1 MSKFTATVNRVGYP
15 LSVFRYR
22 NFSFVWASTTLVTM
36 GTQMETVV
44 LGWFILTL
52 TDSPFLVGAISA
64 ARMSL
69 NILALFA
76 GAVADRVPRH
86 RILASVEFIMAAFA
100 GVMLLLILSG
110 QLETWHIFLIAV
122 IAGMVR
128 VFQMPAAQSLV
139 ADTLPQDRIGNGAAF
154 NTLGRNIAML
164 IGPLVGGIL
173 FNSFGPK
180 GAFTAIAAL
189 YFLSGWVALY
199 IRSSGSSNPNSQN
212 RKPESVVHS
221 VIAGLKY
228 VKGQQVLWGTLVLA
242 LVIESSGWT
251 FHTTL
256 MPIFARDVLNSDS
269 TGLGLLLFA
278 FGIGAVAA
286 SLGWAMVGNL
296 SNVGKLMIGSV
307 VVWHASILVFSSSQ
321 SFYLSMAIL
330 TVTGAGFA
338 STQVFILSALLRTA
352 QSEYRGRVISL
363 RSLAIYAFALGS
375 MSSGAMAGLW
385 SAPQAANI
393 VGVMGIVLVLILA
406 VLAPKLRRL

>member
-1 MSKFTATVNRVGYP
+1 MSKFTATVIRAGYP

-36 GTQMETVV
+36 GTQMEAVV
-44 LGWFILTL
+44 LGWFVLTL

-76 GAVADRVPRH
+76 GVAADRFPRN
-86 RILASVEFIMAAFA
+86 RILASVEFIMTAFA
-100 GVMLLLILSG
+100 VVMLLLIVSG
-110 QLETWHIFLIAV
+110 RLETWHIFAV
-122 IAGMVR
+122 AVVAGMVR

-139 ADTLPQDRIGNGAAF
+139 ADTLPQDRIGNGVAF
-154 NTLGRNIAML
+154 NTLGRNLAML

-173 FNSFGPK
+173 FTSVGPK
-180 GAFTAIAAL
+180 GAYIAIAAL
-189 YFLSGWVALY
+189 YFASGWVALY
-199 IRSSGSSNPNSQN
+199 IRSSGTVI
-212 RKPESVVHS
+212 RLEPESVVRT
-221 VIAGLKY
+221 VIQGLKY

-242 LVIESSGWT
+242 LIIESSGWT

-256 MPIFARDVLNSDS
+256 MPIFARDVLDADS

-286 SLGWAMVGNL
+286 SLGWAMAGNL
-296 SNVGKLMIGSV
+296 RHVGRLMIGSV
-307 VVWHASILVFSSSQ
+307 VVWHASILVFSTSQ

-338 STQVFILSALLRTA
+338 STQVFILSALLGTT
-352 QSEYRGRVISL
+352 QPEYRGRVISL

-385 SAPQAANI
+385 SARRAATI
-393 VGVMGIVLVLILA
+393 VGTMGIVLVLILA